1 LREKYTNVICSYD
14 IYQLVCCFCA
24 GFCCESCTPNF
35 FESISSFKM
44 DPGKQDEIR
53 SLIDCQIVSLQE
65 AFKVST
71 ESSEDK
77 LKSVALKLLNLY
89 RTGRLGRY
97 TLDHIPDDGQEVTA

>member
-1 LREKYTNVICSYD
+1 VQDFVVKAVRQIL
-14 IYQLVCCFCA
+14 
-24 GFCCESCTPNF
+24 
-35 FESISSFKM
+35 FESISSSKM
-44 DPGKQDEIR
+44 DPGKVDEIR

-97 TLDHIPDDGQEVTA
+97 TLDHIPDDGQEVTALIDIT